1 MISSAARTIAVGAN
15 EVRISAGPVMLGG
28 ELQVP
33 DGATGIVLF
42 THGSGSSRFSLRNQH
57 VARVI
62 RAAGVGTL
70 LFDLLTREEEAIDLQ
85 TGHRSRRDASV

>member
-33 DGATGIVLF
+33 DGATGILF